1 MSIKNIAQNFI
12 QIVDSKIPTRFDDI
26 QKEVEQARI
35 EEYFNQFIPQKN
47 DKTYSLGSVIGEE
60 LGKKLDKIG

>member
-26 QKEVEQARI
+26 QKEIEQARI